1 MALLPGSRVGSY
13 EVLELVGAG
22 GMGDV
27 YKSRDVR
34 LRRTVALKTLGAQL
48 EGSPQARARFRREA
62 RAVAALNHPNI
73 CDIHDVGEWEGQDF
87 LVMEFVE
94 GETLQHRLSRGPLPV
109 DDLLHIGMQ
118 IASALVA
125 AHRAGIVHR
134 DLKPANV
141 MLARGNVVKLLDFG
155 VARHALSPESAPDA
169 TLTATSLDVG
179 GELAGTLPYMAPEQ
193 LEGRPV
199 DARTDIFAFG
209 AVLFEMASGRRAFD
223 GASSAAVIAAILGDA
238 RPRLS
243 TAGAKVPRAVE
254 RLASACLA
262 RNPDDRWQTSAD
274 LLREL
279 TWVRDDLERED
290 DPVAR
295 SRQPRRRMVHTLWAI
310 GVVAAFALSWFAASR
325 AGRDAVAP
333 NPTPVVVLMDSPL
346 PGRVYDER
354 TAAAGGTNA
363 DDVTDAIRDLP
374 VVIQKENTSAAWHRE
389 EQVLAQHPDL
399 VVAHL
404 SCLFDA
410 RVAADRPSVYDQLFA
425 QAENRLLLFFA
436 YAAARNPRT
445 HFIVYSRT
453 VFQEAGGERP
463 WVAQVEARLPV
474 LRGRVQ
480 AFIVPGG
487 REKATFRD
495 PGTARLLRA
504 RIVAVL
510 GLPGEDG
517 GG

>member
-1 MALLPGSRVGSY
+1 MPLLPGSRVGSY
-13 EVLELVGAG
+13 EVLELVGTG
-22 GMGDV
+22 GMGEV
-27 YKSRDVR
+27 YRARDVR
-34 LRRTVALKTLGAQL
+34 LRRTVALKTLGAQF
-48 EGSPQARARFRREA
+48 EGNPQARARLGREA

-94 GETLQHRLSRGPLPV
+94 GDTLQQRLARGPLPV
-109 DDLLHIGMQ
+109 DDLLHIGIQ
-118 IASALVA
+118 IAGALVA

-141 MLARGNVVKLLDFG
+141 MLTRGNVVKLLDFG
-155 VARHALSPESAPDA
+155 IASHALSPASTPDA
-169 TLTATSLDVG
+169 TLTVTSLDAG
-179 GELAGTLPYMAPEQ
+179 GKLAGTLPYMAPEQ

-199 DARTDIFAFG
+199 DARADIFACG
-209 AVLFEMASGRRAFD
+209 AVLFEMASGGRAFD
-223 GASSAAVIAAILGDA
+223 GPSSAAVIAAILGDV

-254 RLASACLA
+254 RLVSACLA

-274 LLREL
+274 LLRAL
-279 TWVRDDLERED
+279 TWARED
-290 DPVAR
+290 LAHEADAVVRA
-295 SRQPRRRMVHTLWAI
+295 RQPRRWMLHTLWATA
-310 GVVAAFALSWFAASR
+310 VVAAFALSWFAASR
-325 AGRDAVAP
+325 AGRDTVAP

-374 VVIQKENTSAAWHRE
+374 VVIQKENTSAVWHRE

-410 RVAADRPSVYDQLFA
+410 RVAADVPPVYEQLFA

-436 YAAARNPRT
+436 YAAARNPHTR
-445 HFIVYSRT
+445 FIVYSRT
-453 VFQEAGGERP
+453 VFQDAGGERQ
-463 WVAQVEARLPV
+463 WVAQLEARLPV
-474 LRGRVQ
+474 LKGRVQ
-480 AFIVPGG
+480 AFSVPGG

-504 RIVAVL
+504 RIVALL
-510 GLPGEDG
+510 GLPAEDG
-517 GG
+517 GR